1 MAEDSL
7 PKTYKAVVIEKKG
20 GPMTL
25 KDVPLEHPKHGE
37 LLIKVLATGVCHS
50 DSFAQSG
57 VLGNP
62 YPITPGHEV
71 LGTVV
76 ELGSGESSWKV
87 GDRVGAP
94 WHGGH
99 DGTCESCRRGLYQM
113 CVNEQVN
120 GIFRDGGY
128 AEYMILR
135 SEAAVHVPKDVDPA
149 AFAPML
155 CAGVTVFNSI
165 RNMGITPGSLVAV
178 QGLGGLGHLAIQFAH
193 HMGYRVVA
201 LSSSSGKEEFAKK
214 LGAHDYVDT
223 STQDASTFLQGLGG
237 ASLIVTTA
245 PNPKAIEPLIYGLK
259 SYGTLLNLTPVGAL
273 SLDTG
278 PLITKALSVRGW
290 SSGHAIDSEDCI
302 AFAVQNDINCLI
314 EKFPLKEY
322 AAAYDR
328 MMSGKAR
335 FRAVLV
341 ME

>member
-1 MAEDSL
+1 
-7 PKTYKAVVIEKKG
+7 
-20 GPMTL
+20 
-25 KDVPLEHPKHGE
+25 
-37 LLIKVLATGVCHS
+37 
-50 DSFAQSG
+50 
-57 VLGNP
+57 
-62 YPITPGHEV
+62 
-71 LGTVV
+71 
-76 ELGSGESSWKV
+76 
-87 GDRVGAP
+87 
-94 WHGGH
+94 
-99 DGTCESCRRGLYQM
+99 
-113 CVNEQVN
+113 
-120 GIFRDGGY
+120 
-128 AEYMILR
+128 MILR

-259 SYGTLLNLTPVGAL
+259 SYGTLLNLTRMCSSRCSFGNRLWINADVVAAVGAL